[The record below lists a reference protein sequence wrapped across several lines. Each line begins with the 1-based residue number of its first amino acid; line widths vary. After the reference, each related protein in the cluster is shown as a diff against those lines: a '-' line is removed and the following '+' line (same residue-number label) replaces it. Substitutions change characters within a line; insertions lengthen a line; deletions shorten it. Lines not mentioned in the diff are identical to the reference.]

1 MSLAPGRQAGHAEIA
16 EWRLMPLSPVAPTGP
31 SAPDPSAV
39 VRSSAIELLALAQSG
54 LHYANDQFDRQR
66 YAQARS
72 VGLRLMEL
80 VSVADLGKLERSV
93 ALEQGHAT
101 PKVDVRGA
109 IFHDGKVLLVQERSD
124 QLWTLPGGWCDV
136 LESPREAVA
145 REIKEESGLTVEVV
159 ELAAVLDRERQA
171 QLPAFP
177 FHVYKMFFLCRILEV
192 GTPDEL
198 ETLDVGWFA
207 PDDLPPLSTGRVTKT
222 QLQMM
227 VDRHLHPGRPAAF
240 D

>member
-54 LHYANDQFDRQR
+54 LHYANDEFDRQR

-80 VSVADLGKLERSV
+80 VSVADLEKLERSV
-93 ALEQGHAT
+93 VLEQGHAT

-109 IFHDGKVLLVQERSD
+109 VFHEGKVLLVQERSD
-124 QLWTLPGGWCDV
+124 ELWTLPGGWCDV
-136 LESPREAVA
+136 LESPREAV
-145 REIKEESGLTVEVV
+145 V
-159 ELAAVLDRERQA
+159 
-171 QLPAFP
+171 
-177 FHVYKMFFLCRILEV
+177 
-192 GTPDEL
+192 
-198 ETLDVGWFA
+198 
-207 PDDLPPLSTGRVTKT
+207 
-222 QLQMM
+222 
-227 VDRHLHPGRPAAF
+227 
-240 D
+240 